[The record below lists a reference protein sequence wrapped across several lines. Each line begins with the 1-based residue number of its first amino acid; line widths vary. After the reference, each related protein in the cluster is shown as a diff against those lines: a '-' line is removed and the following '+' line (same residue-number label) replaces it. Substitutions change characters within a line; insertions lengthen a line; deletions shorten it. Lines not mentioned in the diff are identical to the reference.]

1 MVRRIKQRKVS
12 LIFHDGAWD
21 RVYYGLSV
29 AVAALASGGEV
40 HALFTF
46 GALKRLV
53 KGHSDDLAI
62 ETSEGV
68 TELVKKG
75 PPRGKMPLIAELLV
89 DAYRLGLKIY
99 ACPAAMAFFGIKK
112 EDLQNGVDSI
122 MGLTGFLEASQ
133 GASLS
138 FYI

>member
-1 MVRRIKQRKVS
+1 MAGRTKRKIS

-29 AVAALASGGEV
+29 AVAALASGSEV

-53 KGHSDDLAI
+53 KGRADDLGD
-62 ETSEGV
+62 ETSPDINQ
-68 TELVKKG
+68 LVRHG
-75 PPRGKMPLIAELLV
+75 PVRGKMPLIAELLH
-89 DAYRLGLKIY
+89 DASQLGLKIY

-112 EDLQNGVDSI
+112 EELVDGVDQV
-122 MGLTGFLEASQ
+122 MGLTGFLEVSQ
-133 GASLS
+133 GAGLS
-138 FYI
+138 YYI